1 MSPVLQSPPQD
12 ADDPQG
18 IAELRHEEE
27 HQAAS
32 VWGMGHKLWSLIKVV
47 GIPLFFIVKLA
58 KLKFVFPALGAFV
71 SIGAY
76 TLFWGLPFA
85 VGLVALL
92 FIHEMGHV
100 LELRR
105 LGIKA
110 SAPMFIPFL
119 GAMIAAKEMGKDAF
133 EEARVGLA
141 GPIVGTL
148 GTLGALGIYYLTGN
162 ELFQALA
169 YFGFFLNLINLLPI
183 LPLDGGRAMAAVSPW
198 LWAIGFVALIPLSFV
213 LGSPIFLIIVL
224 LLGGFEL
231 FHRFRARHTQSS
243 KAYHQ
248 VSPGKRLL
256 VLGVYLALVVG
267 LLFGME
273 ATYIDTDQLQAI
285 QDSGS

>member
-1 MSPVLQSPPQD
+1 
-12 ADDPQG
+12 
-18 IAELRHEEE
+18 
-27 HQAAS
+27 
-32 VWGMGHKLWSLIKVV
+32 
-47 GIPLFFIVKLA
+47 
-58 KLKFVFPALGAFV
+58 V

-85 VGLVALL
+85 IGFVALL

-119 GAMIAAKEMGKDAF
+119 GAMIAAKELGKDAYQ
-133 EEARVGLA
+133 EARVGLA
-141 GPIVGTL
+141 GPIVGTI
-148 GTLGALGIYYLTGN
+148 GTLGVIGLYALTGN
-162 ELFQALA
+162 QLFQALA
-169 YFGFFLNLINLLPI
+169 YFGFFLNLLNLLPV
-183 LPLDGGRAMAAVSPW
+183 LPLDGGRAMAAVSPK
-198 LWAIGFVALIPLSFV
+198 LWIVGLIALLPLSFM

-231 FHRFRARHTQSS
+231 FHRFRSRHSESS

-248 VSPGKRLL
+248 VPASKRLL

-267 LLFGME
+267 LLIGMDM
-273 ATYIDTDQLQAI
+273 AYIDDNQLRTI
-285 QDSGS
+285 QDS